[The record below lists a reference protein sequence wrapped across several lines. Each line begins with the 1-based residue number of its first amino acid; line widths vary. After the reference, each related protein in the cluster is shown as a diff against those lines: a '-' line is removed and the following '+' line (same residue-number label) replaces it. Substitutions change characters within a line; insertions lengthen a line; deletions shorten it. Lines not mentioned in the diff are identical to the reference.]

1 MNTVAHS
8 YFSKHAFDR
17 LKQRTALTCNDVISI
32 LDLNLMVNLGGIPG
46 FNRRHLLIYSV
57 FDDDFFI
64 VIQDYLTG
72 IIVTIL
78 PIEYH
83 ENIAW
88 NISMKDKDKAKEILI
103 RSEFGSKKI
112 DQFFQKQKLPV
123 PAKNFVI
130 NAYFVDKFGMQKS
143 QFILKVKSNNYHNE
157 ARHLISDS
165 RIMSEIQDI
174 IKKKLANFDSAFA
187 ISIRLGSHGDP
198 VIIDLDY

>member
-17 LKQRTALTCNDVISI
+17 LKQRTALTCNDVTSI
-32 LDLNLMVNLGGIPG
+32 LDLNLMVNLGSIPG

-78 PIEYH
+78 PVEYH

-88 NISMKDKDKAKEILI
+88 NISMEEKDKAKEILI

-112 DQFFQKQKLPV
+112 DQFFQKQKLPT

-130 NAYFVDKFGMQKS
+130 NAYFIDKSGMQKS
-143 QFILKVKSNNYHNE
+143 QCILKVKSNYYNNE
-157 ARHLISDS
+157 VKYLISDGQV
-165 RIMSEIQDI
+165 MSEIQEI
-174 IKKKLANFDSAFA
+174 IKNKLVNFDSAFA
-187 ISIRLGSHGDP
+187 ISIRLGSHGNP
-198 VIIDLDY
+198 VIVDLDY